1 VLFRHPGLW
10 EIGQMPGNVAAT
22 AFWRRVIG
30 EVTGEHF
37 VEQQVTK
44 GWWQGLVQQ
53 FEVDV
58 EASSQFGHIG

>member
-1 VLFRHPGLW
+1 
-10 EIGQMPGNVAAT
+10 MPGNVAAT

-37 VEQQVTK
+37 VEQQVTT

-53 FEVDV
+53 FEVGV
-58 EASSQFGHIG
+58 GASSQVAPTG